1 MYTFLVV
8 KSMFNERTC
17 SERNNEPTI
26 VIDPRYN
33 KNQSWDVYFL

>member
-1 MYTFLVV
+1 MKEHVH
-8 KSMFNERTC
+8 
-17 SERNNEPTI
+17 ERNNEPTI